1 MKKVWLLAPFAL
13 FACSQPSNEEATVS
27 EEQTQETVE
36 VNEGL
41 AVFGDANITEEGVV
55 STDELLAML
64 NDSDS
69 VQVKVEGDI
78 MDVCKKKGCWLEMKL
93 NDEQNMT
100 VKFKDYEFFVPMN
113 SAGKKAVIEGIAKVE
128 VQDVDW
134 LKHKASDAGK
144 SQEEIDQITEPVT
157 SVTFMATGVIIK
169 G

>member
-1 MKKVWLLAPFAL
+1 MKKVWLLAPLAL

-36 VNEGL
+36 VNDGL

-64 NDSDS
+64 NDRDS

-78 MDVCKKKGCWLEMKL
+78 MDVCQKKGCWLEMKL

-128 VQDVDW
+128 VQDVNW